1 MNLTWFAKIVVTTAF
16 LGHLGELRLAG
27 GSLGFTFA
35 NVTGFSV
42 LNGICGA
49 MEPIC
54 GQPYG
59 AKNFRLLHKTLLM
72 TIFLLLLITLPA
84 SFLWLNVEKI
94 LIHLGQQEEIS
105 LVAKTHLLITSLLCP
120 LKSYLSAQ
128 GKRQGREVEGGRM
141 VRPKR
146 WRLVEVAKALWT
158 VLNRSSAHRKRVRL
172 IMDTIANLSLF
183 LEMIVYIQE

>member
-1 MNLTWFAKIVVTTAF
+1 MDYRSYSRDFFSFIRV
-16 LGHLGELRLAG
+16 GE
-27 GSLGFTFA
+27 
-35 NVTGFSV
+35 
-42 LNGICGA
+42 
-49 MEPIC
+49 
-54 GQPYG
+54 
-59 AKNFRLLHKTLLM
+59 
-72 TIFLLLLITLPA
+72 
-84 SFLWLNVEKI
+84 
-94 LIHLGQQEEIS
+94 
-105 LVAKTHLLITSLLCP
+105 
-120 LKSYLSAQ
+120 